1 MAASRGG
8 RQNRSVQNAPTPVA
22 ESERPAFGQ
31 LLRSTRSARH
41 LSQLKLAVE
50 ADVSQR
56 HLSFLESGRAL
67 PSREMVLQLAR
78 ALDLPLRERNRLLV
92 SAGFAGI
99 YPTRPLAAAD
109 MQPVRAALELLLA
122 HHEPYPAIVVDRAWN
137 LFMANAVVPRVFGA
151 MGDLDEMFRRVC
163 GERPPNVLEI
173 LFHPEG
179 LQPFIRNFEEVA
191 VPLLVRTAREAL
203 EHPHVQTVLDRVL
216 DCPTVPARWRS
227 LDLSRSANPLP
238 VLPTEFAIGDQRL
251 KVFSMMTT
259 FGTPLDVTTDE
270 LRVEA
275 FFPAD
280 AASEALLRALASG
293 PPAG

>member
-1 MAASRGG
+1 MDPMSAATVEVPS
-8 RQNRSVQNAPTPVA
+8 
-22 ESERPAFGQ
+22 FGQ
-31 LLRSTRSARH
+31 LLRSTRGARR
-41 LSQLKLAVE
+41 LSQLQLAVE

-99 YPTRPLAAAD
+99 YPTRRLEAGD

-137 LFMANAVVPRVFGA
+137 LFMANAAVPKVFGA
-151 MGDLDEMFRRVC
+151 MGDLDQMFRRVC

-173 LFHPEG
+173 LFHPDG
-179 LQPFIRNFEEVA
+179 VQPYIRNFAEVA

-203 EHPHVQTVLDRVL
+203 EHPHVQSVLDRVL
-216 DCPTVPARWRS
+216 AYPTVPARWRS

-238 VLPTEFAIGDQRL
+238 VLATEFSVGDHRL
-251 KVFSMMTT
+251 ELFSMITT

-280 AASEALLRALASG
+280 AASEALLRALA
-293 PPAG
+293 ARD